1 MSSQDQKEK
10 LEAQL
15 DALKI
20 FPNTVLV
27 RNLRRQIK
35 AELEKI
41 ERKEKVLVP
50 RPEDIKTKANLS
62 RSSKAKKYHR
72 YIRLIRNNF
81 PELSYGD
88 IRKQFSKRR
97 RGIEVSISDAV
108 WQNPSP

>member
-1 MSSQDQKEK
+1 MSSEERKNK
-10 LEAQL
+10 LNEQL
-15 DALKI
+15 NALKI
-20 FPNTVLV
+20 FPNSRLV
-27 RNLRRQIK
+27 RDLRKKIK

-50 RPEDIKTKANLS
+50 RPADIKTKANLS

-81 PELSYGD
+81 PELKYGD

-97 RGIEVSISDAV
+97 RGNEVSIPDAV

>member
-1 MSSQDQKEK
+1 MSSEERKNK
-10 LEAQL
+10 LNEQL
-15 DALKI
+15 NALKI

-27 RNLRRQIK
+27 RNLRKQIK
-35 AELEKI
+35 AELEKL
-41 ERKEKVLVP
+41 ERKEKVRFP
-50 RPEDIKTKANLS
+50 RPEDVKTKANLS

-81 PELSYGD
+81 PGLSYGD

-97 RGIEVSISDAV
+97 RGKEVSISDAV